1 MHRGAIICYSKF
13 RKNLIRN
20 VIRILY
26 NVSFSHLWPSNVCVT
41 KFIILQN
48 EAIPSKQENRYEAA

>member
-1 MHRGAIICYSKF
+1 MKESIVLCPTRD
-13 RKNLIRN
+13 

-26 NVSFSHLWPSNVCVT
+26 NVSFSNPRPSNVCVT